1 MHKLLAQAF
10 LAVIGLLLVVAIR
23 VGWRA
28 RARKTGELNFSPFL
42 YILGSS
48 GAVFAVFP
56 IAMTLF
62 ADDQGQ
68 FTAKGILV
76 AGFGII
82 AILCFAS
89 AYLTRGKCDSFGIEL
104 RTLVTRY
111 RRGQWSDLQSV
122 THNRNGWHV
131 LSFRDGTKINISDW
145 LGGSIAALETARDSS
160 NCSFKQ
166 ARWRAAEFKR

>member
-1 MHKLLAQAF
+1 MHKLVAQAF
-10 LAVIGLLLVVAIR
+10 LAVIGLLVVVATR

-28 RARKTGELNFSPFL
+28 RTRKTGELSFSPFL

-62 ADDQGQ
+62 AHDKGQ
-68 FTAKGILV
+68 YVAKGILV

-82 AILCFAS
+82 AMLCFVS
-89 AYLTRGKCDSFGIEL
+89 AYLTRGKYDGSGIEL

-111 RRGQWSDLQSV
+111 RRGLWSDLQSV
-122 THNRNGWHV
+122 TYNRNGWHV
-131 LSFRDGTKINISDW
+131 LIFRDGTKIRISDW
-145 LGGSIAALETARDSS
+145 LGGSLAALETARDSS
-160 NCSFKQ
+160 NCSFQ
-166 ARWRAAEFKR
+166 RTRYARR